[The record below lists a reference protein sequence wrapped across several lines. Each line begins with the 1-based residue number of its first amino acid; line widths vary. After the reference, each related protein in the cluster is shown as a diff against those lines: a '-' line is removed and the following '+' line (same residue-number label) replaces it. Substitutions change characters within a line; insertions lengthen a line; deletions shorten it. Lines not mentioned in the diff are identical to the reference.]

1 MKPPEAPLKWVAAIT
16 AVIALVLGVNN
27 VAKVFAEIGER
38 KRQVA
43 ELTAVATAQRDSGDF
58 AAAFASLDEAAK
70 VADEGSYFAKL
81 SGRLD
86 PLRVDVRTAQEDV
99 AMAWLRAASVPAG
112 KTFSD
117 MIDPL
122 LPVITRGLVGAS
134 GARKAD
140 LLAHR
145 GWAHF
150 LMSRDGRDT
159 PDPADSYREAIA
171 IDAANPFAHAN
182 LGHLIVWRRGPADEA
197 SAHFAKAL
205 ASGRE
210 REYVRRMQLASF
222 MNYGS
227 PGTDAGLLRAV
238 DEMRR
243 NGEPIDESTRRYMFG
258 VYYHAFNSP
267 EQLRL
272 LVEAIPPADQIATMQ
287 ALYFGSDFDPGR
299 VPLRDAMIALL
310 QEAAG
315 RPAEALATW
324 KSVQAVLG
332 PDDDGRVAEMAKA
345 AVTRLSK

>member
-1 MKPPEAPLKWVAAIT
+1 MKPPETPLKWVAAAT

-27 VAKVFAEIGER
+27 VAKLFAEIGER

-43 ELTAVATAQRDSGDF
+43 ELTAVAAVQRDAGEF
-58 AAAFASLDEAAK
+58 AAAFASLDEAAE
-70 VADEGSYFAKL
+70 VADEGSHFAKL

-86 PLRVDVRTAQEDV
+86 PLRAEIRTAQEDV
-99 AMAWLRAASVPAG
+99 AMAWLRAARAPAG

-117 MIDPL
+117 MVEPL
-122 LPVITRGLVGAS
+122 LPVIARGLVGA
-134 GARKAD
+134 GGTRRAD

-145 GWAHF
+145 GWANF

-182 LGHLIVWRRGPADEA
+182 LGHLILWRRGPADEA

-210 REYVRRMQLASF
+210 RAYVRRMQLAAFS
-222 MNYGS
+222 NYGS

-243 NGEPIDESTRRYMFG
+243 NGEPVDESTGRYLFG
-258 VYYHAFNSP
+258 VYFHAFNSP
-267 EQLRL
+267 EELQA
-272 LVEAIPPADQIATMQ
+272 LVQVIPPADQIATIR
-287 ALYFGSDFDPGR
+287 ALYSGSDFDPGR
-299 VPLRDAMIALL
+299 VPLRDAVIALL

-315 RPAEALATW
+315 QQEEALATW
-324 KSVQAVLG
+324 KGVQARLG
-332 PDDDGRVAEMAKA
+332 PGGDGRVAEMAAA
-345 AVTRLSK
+345 AVERLSR

>member
-27 VAKVFAEIGER
+27 VAKLFAEIGER

-43 ELTAVATAQRDSGDF
+43 ELTAVAAVQRDSGDF

-70 VADEGSYFAKL
+70 IADEGSHFAKL

-99 AMAWLRAASVPAG
+99 AMALLRAARAPAG
-112 KTFSD
+112 KSFSD
-117 MIDPL
+117 MVEPL
-122 LPVITRGLVGAS
+122 LPVIARGLVGAS
-134 GARKAD
+134 GTRKAD

-145 GWAHF
+145 GWANF

-171 IDAANPFAHAN
+171 IDAANPFAHAS
-182 LGHLIVWRRGPADEA
+182 LGHLILWRRGSADEA

-205 ASGRE
+205 ATGRE

-222 MNYGS
+222 MNYSS
-227 PGTDAGLLRAV
+227 PGTEAGLLRAV

-243 NGEPIDESTRRYMFG
+243 NSEPIDESTRRYLFG
-258 VYYHAFNSP
+258 IYFHAFNSP
-267 EQLRL
+267 EQLQR
-272 LVEAIPPADQIATMQ
+272 LVEAIPPADHIATMR
-287 ALYFGSDFDPGR
+287 ALYFGPDFDPSR
-299 VPLRDAMIALL
+299 VLLRDAMIALL
-310 QEAAG
+310 QEAAAQ
-315 RPAEALATW
+315 PAEALATW
-324 KSVQAVLG
+324 KSIQAVLG
-332 PDDDGRVAEMAKA
+332 PDDDARVAEIAKA
-345 AVTRLSK
+345 AVKRLSK

>member
-1 MKPPEAPLKWVAAIT
+1 MKPPETPLKWVAAIT

-27 VAKVFAEIGER
+27 VAKLFAEIGER

-43 ELTAVATAQRDSGDF
+43 EFTAVAAVQRDSGEF

-70 VADEGSYFAKL
+70 IADEGSHFAKL

-86 PLRVDVRTAQEDV
+86 PLRIDVRTAQEDV
-99 AMAWLRAASVPAG
+99 AMAWLRAAGAPAG

-117 MIDPL
+117 MVEPL
-122 LPVITRGLVGAS
+122 LPVIARGLVSAS
-134 GARKAD
+134 GTRRAD

-145 GWAHF
+145 GWANF

-159 PDPADSYREAIA
+159 SDPADSYREAIA

-182 LGHLIVWRRGPADEA
+182 LGHLIVWRRGPAEQA

-205 ASGRE
+205 DSGRE
-210 REYVRRMQLASF
+210 REFVRRMQLASF
-222 MNYGS
+222 RNYSS
-227 PGTDAGLLRAV
+227 PGTDAGLLLAV

-243 NGEPIDESTRRYMFG
+243 NGEPIDESTRRYLFS
-258 VYYHAFNSP
+258 VYFHAFNTP
-267 EQLRL
+267 EELQALI
-272 LVEAIPPADQIATMQ
+272 VAIPPAEQIATMR
-287 ALYFGSDFDPGR
+287 ALYFGPDFDASR
-299 VPLRDAMIALL
+299 APLRDATIALL

-315 RPAEALATW
+315 QPAEALATW
-324 KSVQAVLG
+324 KGVQARLG

-345 AVTRLSK
+345 ALGRLSK

>member
-27 VAKVFAEIGER
+27 VAKVFGEIGER
-38 KRQVA
+38 KRQVV
-43 ELTAVATAQRDSGDF
+43 ELTGVAAAQRDSGEF

-86 PLRVDVRTAQEDV
+86 PLRTDVRTAQEDV
-99 AMAWLRAASVPAG
+99 AMAWLRAAQVPAG

-117 MIDPL
+117 MVGPL

-134 GARKAD
+134 GTRKAD

-145 GWAHF
+145 GWANF

-159 PDPADSYREAIA
+159 PDPVDSYREAIA
-171 IDAANPFAHAN
+171 IDAENPFAQAS
-182 LGHLIVWRRGPADEA
+182 LGHLIAWRRGPAEEA

-210 REYVRRMQLASF
+210 REYVRRMQLAAF
-222 MNYGS
+222 RNYSS
-227 PGTDAGLLRAV
+227 PGTDAGLVRAV

-243 NGEPIDESTRRYMFG
+243 NGEPVDESTRRYLFG
-258 VYYHAFNSP
+258 VYYHSFNSP
-267 EQLRL
+267 EQLRQL
-272 LVEAIPPADQIATMQ
+272 LEAIPPADQIATMR
-287 ALYFGSDFDPGR
+287 ALYFEPDFDPGA
-299 VPLRDAMIALL
+299 VPLRDATVALL

-315 RPAEALATW
+315 QPAEALATW
-324 KSVQAVLG
+324 RTVQAALG
-332 PDDDGRVAEMAKA
+332 SNEDGRVAEMAEA
-345 AVTRLSK
+345 AVKRLSK